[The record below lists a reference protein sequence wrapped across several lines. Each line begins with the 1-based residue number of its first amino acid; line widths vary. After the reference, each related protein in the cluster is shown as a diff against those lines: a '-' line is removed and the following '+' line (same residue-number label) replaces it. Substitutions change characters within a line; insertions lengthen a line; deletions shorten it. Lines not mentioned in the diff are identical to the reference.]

1 MLLRALFRFVCQQY
15 CLLLYNS
22 EIEIEIEENVMN
34 VCTLFHKKWDSCCF
48 GLMGGHDLF
57 F

>member
-1 MLLRALFRFVCQQY
+1 VMLLRALFRFVCQQY

-34 VCTLFHKKWDSCCF
+34 VCTLFHKK
-48 GLMGGHDLF
+48 MGFMLF
-57 F
+57 WLNARP